1 MQRQLRI
8 LIAWGVLALASA
20 SPSAGARPDTTP
32 ARPVPHAPSIIDN
45 TARMDANNLDMVV
58 TNHGSFAYD
67 LLTGGAG
74 LIYPKGSTRTAV
86 FAAGPW
92 IGGKLAGI
100 IQVAVGEYAQ
110 EFVPGPMLGGTFQ
123 PDQPAFKSYK
133 IERGNTTS
141 PDYLNWPVSQGAPL
155 GKDGKPLLLG
165 DVTIWSVY
173 NDADPSQHIVQG
185 TEPLGVEIQQT
196 TFAFNRSGPLGNTI
210 FLRFKL
216 INKGNFT
223 IQDTYF
229 SLWSDP
235 DLGGFTDDLVGYDMT
250 LGMGYCYNATNSDA
264 VYGAMP
270 PAVGYC
276 LLGGPIRSAPCGSD
290 TLGVTSF
297 IKYINGTDPRTADEV
312 YNYLQGLHADGTP
325 FHVNDDPD
333 QPFTTFLVSGDP
345 VAGTGWLDSNPADRR
360 LAVTTGPFLL
370 QPTEAKEIAFAI
382 LVGQGTDRLSSISEL
397 RNTAGVAKEA
407 YRALIS
413 VEPEGLFATRVDY
426 GAGGNPVSIA
436 IGDLSG
442 DGNPDLATANFGGS
456 NTASVLLGH
465 GDGTFD
471 TKVDYEAG
479 YAPVSIAVGD
489 VNGDGKQ
496 DLVTAD
502 FISSTV
508 SLLLGV
514 GDGTFQ
520 PKLEYLA
527 GGSPN
532 SVAVGDVNGDEK
544 PDLVTANGSRATV
557 SVLLGHG
564 DGAFEAAASY
574 DVGSPGAYP
583 NSVAIGD
590 VSGDG
595 NPDLVTANEVFNTVS
610 VLLGHGDGTFPTE
623 TEYGVGSAPRSIAIG
638 DVSGD
643 GRPDLVTANFGSNTV
658 SVLLGNGDGTFGTN
672 ADYETGFSPV
682 SVAIGDVSGDGK
694 LDLVTANYFR
704 DAVSVLPGNGDGTF
718 QAKTDYGTGGGPS
731 SVAIGDL
738 NADGKLDLAT
748 ANTGCS
754 TVSVLLNIGQTPTTL
769 EAALDLDPNVI
780 NLKDHAPWVT
790 AYIEP
795 SGFEAASIDI
805 TSLRLAGSVPPAP
818 KFAVVGDHDRNG
830 KPDLM
835 VKFHREALD
844 PLLTLGVNELQV
856 TGRLVTG
863 EEFKGSDRIRVI
875 QPGQGPRPATI
886 SPNPLNPEGILT
898 FRTVT
903 AGRVSVKMFDLQGG
917 LVRILAEIP
926 LLPAGEHELRFDGR
940 GDGGKSLASG
950 VYFYRIETA
959 AGLQT
964 GRFVVLK

>member
-1 MQRQLRI
+1 M
-8 LIAWGVLALASA
+8 
-20 SPSAGARPDTTP
+20 PS
-32 ARPVPHAPSIIDN
+32 
-45 TARMDANNLDMVV
+45 
-58 TNHGSFAYD
+58 
-67 LLTGGAG
+67 
-74 LIYPKGSTRTAV
+74 
-86 FAAGPW
+86 
-92 IGGKLAGI
+92 
-100 IQVAVGEYAQ
+100 
-110 EFVPGPMLGGTFQ
+110 
-123 PDQPAFKSYK
+123 
-133 IERGNTTS
+133 
-141 PDYLNWPVSQGAPL
+141 
-155 GKDGKPLLLG
+155 
-165 DVTIWSVY
+165 
-173 NDADPSQHIVQG
+173 
-185 TEPLGVEIQQT
+185 
-196 TFAFNRSGPLGNTI
+196 
-210 FLRFKL
+210 
-216 INKGNFT
+216 
-223 IQDTYF
+223 
-229 SLWSDP
+229 
-235 DLGGFTDDLVGYDMT
+235 
-250 LGMGYCYNATNSDA
+250 
-264 VYGAMP
+264 
-270 PAVGYC
+270 AVGYC

-333 QPFTTFLVSGDP
+333 QPFTTFMVSGDP
-345 VAGTGWLDSNPADRR
+345 VTGTGWLDSIPADRR
-360 LAVTTGPFLL
+360 LAVTTGPFFL
-370 QPTEAKEIAFAI
+370 QPNEAKEIAFAI

-426 GAGGNPVSIA
+426 EAGGNPVSIA

-471 TKVDYEAG
+471 TKLDYEAG

-489 VNGDGKQ
+489 VN
-496 DLVTAD
+496 
-502 FISSTV
+502 
-508 SLLLGV
+508 
-514 GDGTFQ
+514 
-520 PKLEYLA
+520 
-527 GGSPN
+527 
-532 SVAVGDVNGDEK
+532 
-544 PDLVTANGSRATV
+544 
-557 SVLLGHG
+557 
-564 DGAFEAAASY
+564 
-574 DVGSPGAYP
+574 
-583 NSVAIGD
+583 
-590 VSGDG
+590 GDG

-658 SVLLGNGDGTFGTN
+658 SVLLGNGGGTFGTN

-731 SVAIGDL
+731 SVVIGDL

-964 GRFVVLK
+964 GRFVVLN